1 MEHEIV
7 WEYINPYYNTVGGKY
22 RNNMVYRACRV
33 PYEWIPQLERPAE
46 ISLEPVDVTF
56 YKTSEQ
62 FTATAEKTA
71 SGVESSEDTV
81 DKSSG
86 QTIRSGKVTYIDGV
100 DPFRHLSTGGGD
112 TSDREEEEVIN
123 FCVGS
128 IKI

>member
-1 MEHEIV
+1 
-7 WEYINPYYNTVGGKY
+7 
-22 RNNMVYRACRV
+22 MVYRAYRV
-33 PYEWIPQLERPAE
+33 PYEWIPQLERPVE
-46 ISLEPVDVTF
+46 TSLEPVDVTF

-86 QTIRSGKVTYIDGV
+86 QTTRSGKVTYIDGV

-112 TSDREEEEVIN
+112 ISDGEGEEVIN